1 MCCEITAIKVKCVLT
16 QEGFGKETYM
26 HITILTFT
34 SHYSIQHFNEAIL
47 GTPLYVH
54 VCIYTSYSNKSLFY
68 NVFVFKEKLCV
79 PSFTSEML

>member
-1 MCCEITAIKVKCVLT
+1 MCVNTG
-16 QEGFGKETYM
+16 GFWKETYM

-34 SHYSIQHFNEAIL
+34 SHYSIQHFNESIL
-47 GTPLYVH
+47 GTPLYVY

-79 PSFTSEML
+79 LLLISFTLEML